1 MAADLLL
8 ENSARV
14 TGENQTRSPNGYNS
28 SAGRNSFLMNLSGEG
43 GPDLGELQLGESPG
57 AESGIAEVFE
67 LLRRSGKTDQEII
80 LEIFRRD
87 ITADVH
93 EIGQTGLRDGW
104 RESILQQDEE
114 RRRSRRTGKAPG
126 RRRGAH

>member
-1 MAADLLL
+1 
-8 ENSARV
+8 
-14 TGENQTRSPNGYNS
+14 
-28 SAGRNSFLMNLSGEG
+28 MNLSGEG
-43 GPDLGELQLGESPG
+43 GPDLGELQPGESPG
-57 AESGIAEVFE
+57 IESGIAEVFE

-87 ITADVH
+87 ITADVQ